1 MTSKNSF
8 WASCKENHKRRIWVW
23 IVSALM
29 QLAAYVGILV
39 VYLSRIKMWYENGM
53 YATYEEFKD
62 VLYRASA
69 EALGFNEIYLL
80 VTITL
85 AFIVG
90 IQGFSYLYD
99 RRKVDVYHSVPVDK
113 NRRFAVVYLN
123 GLLIYLVPA
132 VISILLGIV
141 TAAAQSALNGTAL
154 AEIAIGFVWNLL
166 FFLTIYH
173 TVILAV
179 MLTGNCI
186 VTLGLTLCFLI
197 YEIILYELITVMQY
211 DYFSTVSTFF
221 VQHRP
226 KLSSI
231 YDYVINI
238 GDLGWYGWNDGIPT
252 LLEKVLPYC
261 GKWLILAV
269 VILAAAWLLYR
280 KRPSEAAEK
289 AVAFTKVEPIIKVF
303 VAIPTAMGIGVII
316 NDASYGSTFLT
327 VVSMIIG
334 VVIACGALEVIFD
347 FDIKSLLKHPASSGV
362 ALVGILAIFCIFKF
376 DLLGYDKYVPSENR
390 VDSIAL
396 NLGNYES
403 CWQADFSYLNI
414 ADFSKEHMYI
424 TDVEPVLMLANKAQQ
439 QNVDEAYATMENPHW
454 VNVMYR
460 LKTGVNVGRCFWVD
474 YADPANK
481 ELLNR
486 IVAGREY
493 KEGTFQI
500 LTDRDSFDYVQSI
513 NYDNGAANVAL
524 PAEDAQALRDAYI
537 KDMENFDFTTGV
549 EERSCGR
556 LSFTLTAHNMTY
568 YDRAVLD
575 VYDGFENTIAF
586 LQSRDAYYPIQ
597 LNPEDIESITVTNYH
612 YELADDYGNEAEYNL
627 ARGAM
632 ATSAYG
638 EAPYG
643 SAVRETFYDL
653 GQFEQIVPVIYP
665 QNMES
670 KWHTGKDF
678 DRNYE
683 IYVTF
688 KKDTTYPYSR
698 DSLGTTYR
706 IYAGQVPD
714 FMEEATAFNAEA
726 E

>member
-23 IVSALM
+23 SISAVM
-29 QLAAYVGILV
+29 QLMAYVGFLV
-39 VYLSRIKMWYENGM
+39 VYLSRIKMWYEDGM

-62 VLYRASA
+62 VLYRAAA
-69 EALGFNEIYLL
+69 EALGFNERFLF
-80 VTITL
+80 VAITL
-85 AFIVG
+85 AVIVG

-123 GLLIYLVPA
+123 GLLIYLIPA
-132 VISILLGIV
+132 VVSILIGIIA
-141 TAAAQSALNGTAL
+141 AAAQGAINGTAL
-154 AEIAIGFVWNLL
+154 SEIAIGFVWNLL

-173 TVILAV
+173 TVILCV
-179 MLTGNCI
+179 MLTGNCL
-186 VTLGLTLCFLI
+186 VTLGFSFGFMI
-197 YEIILYELITVMQY
+197 YEYILYELVTAMQY
-211 DYFSTVSTFF
+211 DYFRTVSTFF

-269 VILAAAWLLYR
+269 VILAASWFLYR

-289 AVAFTKVEPIIKVF
+289 AIAFAKSEPVIKIF
-303 VAIPTAMGIGVII
+303 IAIPAAMGIGVII
-316 NDASYGSTFLT
+316 NSASVGSTFLT
-327 VVSMIIG
+327 AASMIIG
-334 VVIACGALEVIFD
+334 VVIVCGALEVIFD
-347 FDIKSLLKHPASSGV
+347 FDIKSLPKHPVSSGV
-362 ALVGILAIFCIFKF
+362 ALVGILAIFFIFKY
-376 DLLGYDKYVPSENR
+376 DLLGYDKYVPQESK

-396 NLGNYES
+396 NLDNYEG
-403 CWQADFSYLNI
+403 CWQEDFSFLG
-414 ADFSKEHMYI
+414 FSEFTKEHMYI

-439 QNVDEAYATMENPHW
+439 QSVDEAYVTMENPHR

-460 LKTGVNVGRCFWVD
+460 LKSGVNVGRWFWVD
-474 YADPANK
+474 YADPDNE

-486 IVAGREY
+486 IVAGRDY

-500 LTDRDSFDYVQSI
+500 LTDRDSFDHVQSV
-513 NYDNGAANVAL
+513 NYNNGAANVAL

-537 KDMENFDFTTGV
+537 KDMERFDFSTGV
-549 EERSCGR
+549 EERPCGK
-556 LSFTLTAHNMTY
+556 LSFTFTAHNMTY

-653 GQFEQIVPVIYP
+653 EQLKQIVPVIYP
-665 QNMES
+665 RS
-670 KWHTGKDF
+670 LDAKWHSSKEF
-678 DRNYE
+678 DRNYD

-688 KKDTTYPYSR
+688 KKDTTYPYNR
-698 DSLGTTYR
+698 DSLGASYQ
-706 IYAGQVPD
+706 IYTGQVPG
-714 FMEEATAFNAEA
+714 FMEEATAFNVEA

>member
-23 IVSALM
+23 SISAVM
-29 QLAAYVGILV
+29 QLMAYVGLLV
-39 VYLSRIKMWYENGM
+39 VYLSRIRRWYERGT
-53 YATYEEFKD
+53 YSTYEEFKD
-62 VLYRASA
+62 VLYRAAA
-69 EALGFNEIYLL
+69 EALGFNEIYLV

-85 AFIVG
+85 AFIIG

-123 GLLIYLVPA
+123 GILIYLVPA
-132 VISILLGIV
+132 VVSILIGVIA
-141 TAAAQSALNGTAL
+141 AAAQGALNGTAL
-154 AEIAIGFVWNLL
+154 AEIVIGFVWNLL

-173 TVILAV
+173 TVILSV

-186 VTLGLTLCFLI
+186 VTLGFSFGFMIYEYIL
-197 YEIILYELITVMQY
+197 YEIITAMQY

-221 VQHRP
+221 VEHRP

-238 GDLGWYGWNDGIPT
+238 GDMVWYGWNGGIGT
-252 LLEKVLPYC
+252 LMEKVLPYC
-261 GKWLILAV
+261 GKWLILAI
-269 VILAAAWLLYR
+269 VILAAAWFLYR

-289 AVAFTKVEPIIKVF
+289 AVAFAKAEPVIKIA
-303 VAIPTAMGIGVII
+303 VAIPAAMGIGEII
-316 NDASYGSTFLT
+316 NSASVGSTFLT
-327 VVSMIIG
+327 AASMIIG
-334 VVIACGALEVIFD
+334 VVIACGVLEVIFD
-347 FDIKSLLKHPASSGV
+347 FDIKSLLKHPVSSGV
-362 ALVGILAIFCIFKF
+362 ALVGILAIFFIFKY
-376 DLLGYDKYVPSENR
+376 DLLGYDKYVPSEKQ

-396 NLGNYES
+396 NLDNYEG
-403 CWQADFSYLNI
+403 CWQEDFTFLG
-414 ADFSKEHMYI
+414 FSEFAKEHMYV

-439 QNVDEAYATMENPHW
+439 QSVDEAYGTMENPHR

-460 LKTGVNVGRCFWVD
+460 LKSGVNVGRWFLVD
-474 YADPANK
+474 YADPDNE

-486 IVAGREY
+486 IVESREY

-500 LTDRDSFDYVQSI
+500 LTDRDSFDHVQSI
-513 NYDNGAANVAL
+513 NYNIGSANVAL
-524 PAEDAQALRDAYI
+524 SAEDAQALRNAYI
-537 KDMENFDFTTGV
+537 KDMESFDFSTGV
-549 EERSCGR
+549 RKRPCGK
-556 LSFTLTAHNMTY
+556 LNFAFTIADTIYN
-568 YDRAVLD
+568 DRAVLD
-575 VYDGFENTIAF
+575 VYDSFENTIAF
-586 LQSRDAYYPIQ
+586 LQSRDVYYPIQ

-612 YELADDYGNEAEYNL
+612 YELADDYRNEAEYNL
-627 ARGAM
+627 ARGAA

-653 GQFEQIVPVIYP
+653 EQLKQIVPVIYP
-665 QNMES
+665 RS
-670 KWHTGKDF
+670 LDAKWHSSKEF
-678 DRNYE
+678 DRNYD

-688 KKDTTYPYSR
+688 KKDTTYPYNR
-698 DSLGTTYR
+698 DSLGASYQ

-714 FMEEATAFNAEA
+714 FMEEATAYNAED